1 MSLHI
6 CPRCN
11 QRYIVDNNVG
21 DYIHNCNSGNLAL
34 DQEDITIIGNW
45 EDYDGIGTKP
55 AQAVLMQGVENQ
67 LQGTRAEIEGENKE
81 GVTRRGQ
88 RASTHRQRQHLQ
100 FIDLKENK

>member
-1 MSLHI
+1 
-6 CPRCN
+6 
-11 QRYIVDNNVG
+11 
-21 DYIHNCNSGNLAL
+21 
-34 DQEDITIIGNW
+34 
-45 EDYDGIGTKP
+45 
-55 AQAVLMQGVENQ
+55 MQGVENQ